1 MPLIRFIRRALSEGT
16 IHPAAALPW
25 HRTVLTGS
33 LRHGAGMASIAMLFA
48 LAGCGTQ
55 RTEEPRPAEVRA
67 KIVRL
72 MPAKIPDRE
81 GWATD
86 IYAAFAA
93 LDIPPTDENLCSV
106 LAVTEQEST
115 FQVDPPVPGL
125 AKIAREEINRRA
137 AQLRIPDFLVRAA
150 LRIESPNAK
159 TYSKR
164 LDTVR
169 TEKELS
175 AVFEDFIGMVPLG
188 KQLFGSLNPVH
199 TGGPMQVSI
208 AFAESQARN
217 YPYPVAGSIRHEVF
231 SRRGGL
237 YFGIAHLLGYPA
249 RYTQPLYR
257 FADFNAGWYAS
268 RNAAF
273 QNAVSRA
280 SGIPLELD
288 GDLIRHGSF
297 TLGATELAV
306 RSLGKKLDMSNAAIR
321 RALEQGDR
329 LDFEDTKLYKRVFAL
344 AERIERESLPR
355 AVVPGIDLQSPKI
368 TRRLTTGWF
377 AKRVDER
384 HRRCMA
390 RVLGR

>member
-1 MPLIRFIRRALSEGT
+1 MPSKPPTRSTSRPAMTGLLRPGRGTLSLAL
-16 IHPAAALPW
+16 L
-25 HRTVLTGS
+25 L
-33 LRHGAGMASIAMLFA
+33 A
-48 LAGCGTQ
+48 LAGCTAQ
-55 RTEEPRPAEVRA
+55 RTQEPRPAEVRA
-67 KIVRL
+67 QIVRL
-72 MPAKIPDRE
+72 MPARIPDRE

-93 LDIPPTDENLCSV
+93 QDIAPSAENLCAV

-115 FQVDPPVPGL
+115 FQVNPPVPGL
-125 AKIAREEINRRA
+125 ARIARKEIDRRA
-137 AQLRIPDFLVRAA
+137 DQLHIPEFLVRAA
-150 LRIESPNAK
+150 LNLDSPGGK
-159 TYSKR
+159 TYSER
-164 LDTVR
+164 LGAVR
-169 TEKELS
+169 TEQGLN
-175 AVFEDFIGMVPLG
+175 AIFEDFIGMVPLG
-188 KQLFGSLNPVH
+188 RQLFGRLNPVQ

-208 AFAESQARN
+208 AFAESRARD
-217 YPYPVAGSIRHEVF
+217 YPYPVEGSIRDEVF

-249 RYTQPLYR
+249 SYSRPLYR

-273 QNAVSRA
+273 QDAVSRA

-297 TLGATELAV
+297 TPGATELAV
-306 RSLGKKLDMSNAAIR
+306 RSLGRKLDMGNTAIR

-329 LDFEDTKLYKRVFAL
+329 LDFEDSRLYQRVFAL
-344 AERIERESLPR
+344 AERLEGKALPR
-355 AVVPGIDLQSPKI
+355 AVLPGIKLQSPKI
-368 TRRLTTGWF
+368 TRNLTTAWF

-390 RVLGR
+390 RAAGKSRK